1 MVLEVIL
8 LVHFW
13 NDNIVFICLC
23 TKLGAF
29 HVLLLVFLE
38 LSLPLW
44 YSNKDTF

>member
-8 LVHFW
+8 SVHFW
-13 NDNIVFICLC
+13 NYNLMFICLR
-23 TKLGAF
+23 TKIGAF

-44 YSNKDTF
+44 YSNMDTF